1 MRSIQGSNKSAIN
14 ISPPTIKYTSS
25 WGYCFQQQGKN
36 RRVQSTHLT
45 PPHQSC
51 WGRQV
56 CLPEGNKHPL
66 GGRPSPQPLIK
77 DLQNSAS
84 LIPCNLCVLREFSL
98 FVGAVKS
105 ENKYSVIQKIAQSST
120 ELWLSEENSS
130 VVACEVQCSA

>member
-45 PPHQSC
+45 PPELL
-51 WGRQV
+51 GGQV

-120 ELWLSEENSS
+120 ELWGPEENSS
-130 VVACEVQCSA
+130 VVACDVQCST